1 MPHPPIDQ
9 QIIFLYTANL
19 AKTVHFYEKILGL
32 EMVLDQGSCR
42 IFRVT
47 QHSFIGV
54 CQRDDVVDDV
64 GHKSKVI
71 VTLTTQVVDDWYH
84 YLQGQG
90 VAFEKAPELNPTYN
104 IYHCFLRDPNGYL
117 IEIQQFL
124 DPSWPT

>member
-9 QIIFLYTANL
+9 QITFLYTPDLAN
-19 AKTVHFYEKILGL
+19 AVGFYEQTLGL

-47 QHSFIGV
+47 QHSFIGL
-54 CQRDDVVDDV
+54 CQRDDVAADV
-64 GHKSKVI
+64 GHTSRVI
-71 VTLTTQVVDDWYH
+71 VTLVTAAVDDWYH

-90 VAFEKAPELNPTYN
+90 VVFEKAPELNPTYN